1 MTAGD
6 KIHHIV
12 FSYGVI
18 ELVLSDTECLA
29 YFKEFG
35 ERDKEQMYRDM
46 EEIYGQPF
54 ERVPNQALQ
63 LVEVKD
69 FHNCTTTGIH

>member
-1 MTAGD
+1 MNVGD
-6 KIHHIV
+6 KIHHV
-12 FSYGVI
+12 EFSYGTI

-46 EEIYGQPF
+46 EEIYGRPF
-54 ERVPNQALQ
+54 ERVPNHALQ
-63 LVEVKD
+63 LVEAKH
-69 FHNCTTTGIH
+69 FHNCTATGIF